1 MVKKAGSE
9 NHGQKT
15 AVAQSSPSSYNG
27 YMKEISSRIAKNQFG
42 QLLESAQRGPVR
54 VTRRG
59 RPVGVLLSEEQ
70 YQRLRGI
77 AWDRLANTV
86 ESMRQQA
93 SEHGLTEEV
102 LAELLADES

>member
-1 MVKKAGSE
+1 
-9 NHGQKT
+9 
-15 AVAQSSPSSYNG
+15 
-27 YMKEISSRIAKNQFG
+27 MKEINARTAKNQFG

-59 RPVGVLLSEEQ
+59 RPAGVLLSEEQ

-77 AWDRLANTV
+77 AWDRLTNTV

-93 SEHGLTEEV
+93 SQQGLTENQ
-102 LAELLADES
+102 LAELLADDS

>member
-1 MVKKAGSE
+1 
-9 NHGQKT
+9 
-15 AVAQSSPSSYNG
+15 
-27 YMKEISSRIAKNQFG
+27 MKEINARNAKNQFG

-77 AWDRLANTV
+77 AWERLAGTV
-86 ESMRQQA
+86 DTMRQQA
-93 SEHGLTEEV
+93 ADKGLTEET
-102 LAELLADES
+102 LASLLDDES

>member
-1 MVKKAGSE
+1 
-9 NHGQKT
+9 
-15 AVAQSSPSSYNG
+15 
-27 YMKEISSRIAKNQFG
+27 MKEINARAAKNQFG

-59 RPVGVLLSEEQ
+59 RSAGVLLSEEQ

-86 ESMRQQA
+86 AAMRQQA
-93 SEHGLTEEV
+93 SEKGLTEDM
-102 LAELLADES
+102 LAKLLADDS

>member
-1 MVKKAGSE
+1 
-9 NHGQKT
+9 
-15 AVAQSSPSSYNG
+15 
-27 YMKEISSRIAKNQFG
+27 MKEISSRAAKNQFG

-70 YQRLRGI
+70 YQRLRGT

-93 SEHGLTEEV
+93 SEKGLTEEV
-102 LAELLADES
+102 LAKLLADES